1 MIIINTATPFEM
13 KLSASIASSSLQQ
26 VPSAVCAQVV
36 RVGVWWLE
44 VGWLEVAFW
53 WRGGGVVVAWWWLG
67 GGVVVAW
74 LWFEVGGGVVGIG
87 KVGERLRGGSG
98 VDGWFREMFCS
109 CSS

>member
-44 VGWLEVAFW
+44 VGWLEVAWW
-53 WRGGGVVVAWWWLG
+53 WRG

-98 VDGWFREMFCS
+98 VDGWFWEMFCS